1 MLHSLA
7 HSILLVDL
15 ILTVFYI
22 FGALRKTTNK
32 EKSEKERQ
40 VPKIYKKKNAVCP
53 MIIEYVV

>member
-40 VPKIYKKKNAVCP
+40 VPKIYKKKCRLP
-53 MIIEYVV
+53 DDH